1 MRRRRAKSRKERQA
15 ATRSRAIQVKGDML
29 RNPSLTFTQAARNRD
44 VDPRSVRKQL
54 SSVLFKDSSGRI
66 KARSSDRFH
75 ETLHI
80 PSTQPGVSIPN
91 PTKSRRERRL
101 VGRWMAALNDAG
113 RGDFSKI
120 RKFPKGQSVG
130 GVRLPTDIHEVQR
143 ILNALAE
150 EESPYEGLYRTL
162 ARPS

>member
-1 MRRRRAKSRKERQA
+1 MPRRKAKSPKKRQA

-29 RNPSLTFTQAARNRD
+29 RNPSLTLRQAARNRD
-44 VDPRSVRKQL
+44 IDARTVRAHIE
-54 SSVLFKDSSGRI
+54 SALFKDSSGRI
-66 KARSSDRFH
+66 KARPSDRFR

-80 PSTQPGVSIPN
+80 PSTQPGIAIPV
-91 PTKSRRERRL
+91 PTKNRRERQL
-101 VGRWMAALNDAG
+101 VGQWMTALNASG

-120 RKFPKGQSVG
+120 REFPKGQYVG
-130 GVRLPTDIHEVQR
+130 GVHLPTDTHEVQR